1 MLVVFPDRKKRK
13 HKRRTH
19 HATDNFS
26 SNKLNNDSSP
36 KNSINNESIYEIQP
50 IASELYATTTNLPS
64 AITIAD
70 LDTDEMTIRFR
81 RDANKPIVFS
91 VTCLERYQLDT
102 VDEFLRQYS
111 SRVTQTASINSEVTH
126 LIKND
131 DKPTLHSPLSMK
143 LIEAIANHCAYE
155 IEGDDTD
162 CHFQGGPK
170 RSRSIDKRLSLFE
183 YICFI
188 IKCTE
193 NNDIKMTNVRLQ
205 DNNFKKKQRSNN
217 KENMTTTAST
227 SSNLPD
233 KDQIRAHVR
242 RDGLIERQRFNTR
255 ICRPLCKYSDGEE
268 CKVFVAY
275 RSLCVGHYHQT
286 SDITVNELKRRQLIQ
301 QSATAVASSKA
312 TMIPSKIRCSIET
325 PLTLGLKHWRR
336 KTAQPNSS
344 TSVKKQSSQISS
356 KTLVNNN
363 SNKCRKSDEWVLL
376 KRCRYDSTQNIP
388 SVQSILL
395 NTSTTIDESTAAFD
409 SNQACSSVS
418 SIDSHADDY
427 ILAQKS
433 ISITPSHLTDEQMI
447 RIIGKKRKTNYYY
460 CFNQDHLDQ
469 FLQRFNIHYSDKID
483 EKKQHI

>member
-205 DNNFKKKQRSNN
+205 
-217 KENMTTTAST
+217 ENMTTTAST
-227 SSNLPD
+227 SSNLSD
-233 KDQIRAHVR
+233 KDQIRVHVR

-255 ICRPLCKYSDGEE
+255 VCRQLCKYDGGEE
-268 CKVFVAY
+268 CQAFVADRNLY
-275 RSLCVGHYHQT
+275 VGHYHQT
-286 SDITVNELKRRQLIQ
+286 SGITVNESKRRQLIQ

-312 TMIPSKIRCSIET
+312 TMIPS
-325 PLTLGLKHWRR
+325 
-336 KTAQPNSS
+336 
-344 TSVKKQSSQISS
+344 
-356 KTLVNNN
+356 
-363 SNKCRKSDEWVLL
+363 
-376 KRCRYDSTQNIP
+376 
-388 SVQSILL
+388 
-395 NTSTTIDESTAAFD
+395 
-409 SNQACSSVS
+409 
-418 SIDSHADDY
+418 
-427 ILAQKS
+427 
-433 ISITPSHLTDEQMI
+433 
-447 RIIGKKRKTNYYY
+447 
-460 CFNQDHLDQ
+460 
-469 FLQRFNIHYSDKID
+469 
-483 EKKQHI
+483 